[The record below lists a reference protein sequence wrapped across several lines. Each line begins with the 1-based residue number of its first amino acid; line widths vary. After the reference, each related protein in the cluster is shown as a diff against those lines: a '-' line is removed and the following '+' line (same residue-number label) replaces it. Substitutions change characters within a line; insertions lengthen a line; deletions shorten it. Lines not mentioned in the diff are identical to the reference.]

1 MSETP
6 IASLRLCFEF
16 YAFFSSLSLLFCF
29 VTMIFWCIFAVFAP
43 SIEILAVVVVVV
55 ITSCSWAQSSFLVW
69 YHLSMREK
77 KSFTRLLYVCAYV
90 CVSLCECTFVV
101 AFFLVRFK
109 WKILSKQ
116 HWIPMLSLSVL
127 KRYGKNECGNLKR
140 IIEWIYV
147 Q

>member
-16 YAFFSSLSLLFCF
+16 YAFFSSHSLLFCF

-43 SIEILAVVVVVV
+43 SIEILSVVVVVV

-77 KSFTRLLYVCAYV
+77 KVLPACCTSAYV

-101 AFFLVRFK
+101 AFFG
-109 WKILSKQ
+109 KIQVENIIQKALN
-116 HWIPMLSLSVL
+116 PNAFSLSVL